1 MHLSIKKQTLKVIH
15 SFSQKAIPILVYHR
29 VEELHKAKYRW
40 TVSPKMFESHMQYL
54 EHNDITPVSLD
65 QMIEI
70 ETSGKQNKK
79 KYVAITFDDGY
90 LDNYQ
95 IAFPILQKYRFTATI
110 FLITSLVGMN
120 KPAISGNVNE
130 YASWSNIKEMQK
142 YGISFQSH
150 TCTHRNLKL
159 LDSTEARLELSDS
172 RKIIEDTL
180 RKPVLHLAY
189 PYGKYTINVMKIA
202 EETGYQLA
210 YAAGYSYLNDQFSR
224 ARFDT
229 LNLTIKFPYLFPIV
243 TNGWGDVA
251 REFWGLLR
259 LWTKTTSKKQYLL

>member
-1 MHLSIKKQTLKVIH
+1 MSSEEKKRNNLEINN
-15 SFSQKAIPILVYHR
+15 YHR
-29 VEELHKAKYRW
+29 RCRQNNYRQGLLHI
-40 TVSPKMFESHMQYL
+40 
-54 EHNDITPVSLD
+54 ITC
-65 QMIEI
+65 
-70 ETSGKQNKK
+70 
-79 KYVAITFDDGY
+79 YTF
-90 LDNYQ
+90 
-95 IAFPILQKYRFTATI
+95 
-110 FLITSLVGMN
+110 
-120 KPAISGNVNE
+120 
-130 YASWSNIKEMQK
+130 
-142 YGISFQSH
+142 FQSH